1 MYVRPVPIVKVPFE
15 IFLAVM
21 ICGKK
26 IAYTTGV
33 WWNWW
38 SMPWWICKN
47 PTSIGNGIDR
57 FLMGR
62 EEILNEPKKKV
73 LILGSESIG
82 RGDETLGFE
91 ILVNLLET
99 LSKRDDGPAAI
110 ICWNTAVKLMA
121 EGSSLL
127 VHLKRL
133 EEKGINILAGQLCV
147 RELEL
152 MNKIAVGRLATMDEI
167 LDLILNNDVL
177 AL

>member
-1 MYVRPVPIVKVPFE
+1 
-15 IFLAVM
+15 
-21 ICGKK
+21 
-26 IAYTTGV
+26 
-33 WWNWW
+33 
-38 SMPWWICKN
+38 
-47 PTSIGNGIDR
+47 
-57 FLMGR
+57 MGR
-62 EEILNEPKKKV
+62 GEILNEPKKKV
-73 LILGSESIG
+73 LVLGSESIG

-91 ILVNLLET
+91 ILINLLET

-121 EGSSLL
+121 EGSPLL
-127 VHLKRL
+127 IHLKRL

-152 MNKIAVGRLATMDEI
+152 INKIAVGRLATMDEI

>member
-1 MYVRPVPIVKVPFE
+1 V
-15 IFLAVM
+15 
-21 ICGKK
+21 G
-26 IAYTTGV
+26 IAL
-33 WWNWW
+33 
-38 SMPWWICKN
+38 
-47 PTSIGNGIDR
+47 ID
-57 FLMGR
+57 FYWR
-62 EEILNEPKKKV
+62 ENHLNELTKKV

-82 RGDETLGFE
+82 TGDETLGFE

-99 LSKRDDGPAAI
+99 LSKRDDGPVAI

-121 EGSSLL
+121 EGSPLL
-127 VHLKRL
+127 GHLKRL
-133 EEKGINILAGQLCV
+133 KEKGIHILAGQLCV